1 MFNKLNEWKENV
13 EVYRDRIQSGEKR
26 VVVGKKM
33 AQIFFKIISIY
44 VFLTVSGFVFLTIQG
59 YF

>member
-13 EVYRDRIQSGEKR
+13 EVYRDRIQSGEKKSGR
-26 VVVGKKM
+26 WKKKM

-44 VFLTVSGFVFLTIQG
+44 VFFNSFWVCIF
-59 YF
+59 